1 MKINYKFLEPT
12 DTMERITRAEF
23 SANLDAVLDK
33 VTKDDVGIV
42 ITEEGKKDLV
52 LCPKYWF
59 DYCFNDDFGCIVNSA
74 VRYSLGRNTYMPST
88 VAAFVRK
95 YMDILGTKTIHVM
108 MKDILQALEDSKLD
122 QREVWWSLYADLEA
136 AVKEEP

>member
-23 SANLDAVLDK
+23 AANLDAVFDK

-108 MKDILQALEDSKLD
+108 MKDILQALEDPKFD
-122 QREVWWSLYADLEA
+122 QREVWWRLYADLEA

>member
-23 SANLDAVLDK
+23 AANLDAVLDK

-108 MKDILQALEDSKLD
+108 MKDILHALEDPKLD

>member
-23 SANLDAVLDK
+23 AANLDAVLDK

-74 VRYSLGRNTYMPST
+74 VRYSLGRNPYMPST

-108 MKDILQALEDSKLD
+108 MKDILQALEDPKLD

>member
-1 MKINYKFLEPT
+1 MKINYRFIHPT
-12 DTMERITRAEF
+12 ETMERITRAEF
-23 SANLDAVLDK
+23 AANLDAILDK
-33 VTKDDVGIV
+33 VTGEDVGIV

-59 DYCFNDDFGCIVNSA
+59 DYCFDDDCGCLVNSA
-74 VRYSLGRNTYMPST
+74 LRYSLGRNTYMPST

-95 YMDILGTKTIHVM
+95 YINVIGTKTIHVM
-108 MKDILQALEDSKLD
+108 MKDIRQALEDPTLE

-136 AVKEEP
+136 EVKEEP

>member
-1 MKINYKFLEPT
+1 MKINYKFLQPT
-12 DTMERITRAEF
+12 DKMECISRNELA
-23 SANLDAVLDK
+23 ANLDEILDK
-33 VTKDDVGIV
+33 VSKKDIGMV

-59 DYCFNDDFGCIVNSA
+59 DFCFDDDFGCIVNSA

-95 YMDILGTKTIHVM
+95 YMDILGTKTIRVM
-108 MKDILQALEDSKLD
+108 MTDILRALEDPKLY
-122 QREVWWSLYADLEA
+122 QRELWWSLYADLEA
-136 AVKEEP
+136 SVKDEP